1 MSATVMYHQSW
12 LDSVQFYTRKNF
24 YEILESGLVELFD
37 GTEKKRNQRVSKE
50 CDRSITLFYSTS
62 GGTLSHRIRVISC
75 FRSYQGQSLSIFR
88 KIGFHKTGN
97 QIIAQ
102 Q

>member
-37 GTEKKRNQRVSKE
+37 GTEKKEIRGFLRNVTE
-50 CDRSITLFYSTS
+50 
-62 GGTLSHRIRVISC
+62 
-75 FRSYQGQSLSIFR
+75 
-88 KIGFHKTGN
+88 
-97 QIIAQ
+97 A
-102 Q
+102 